1 METIGLSQDP
11 YNLIV
16 AGVGGQGN
24 VMTSRTIGGMLAY
37 QGYVV
42 TIGETFGASQR
53 GGSVMSHLRISKRSS
68 WSPQIPLGKAHMVVS
83 MEPSEAIRVLKD
95 FGNPRVKVITNTRPF
110 LPVGVISG
118 QLNYPSDVEIR
129 GWIHEMSMASWF
141 LNATEEAVK
150 IGAPVLGNV
159 IMAGAL
165 AGTGELPLPREIF
178 EGALKKRFDGE
189 KLAQNLTA
197 FDVGVAAVAG

>member
-1 METIGLSQDP
+1 METIGLPHDP
-11 YNLIV
+11 YNLIIT
-16 AGVGGQGN
+16 GVGGQGN
-24 VMTSRTIGGMLAY
+24 VMTSRTLGGMLAS
-37 QGYVV
+37 QGLFV

-53 GGSVMSHLRISKRSS
+53 GGSVMSHLRFSRRSS
-68 WSPQIPLGKAHMVVS
+68 WSPQIPLGQAHMVVS

-95 FGNPRVKVITNTRPF
+95 FGNRGVKVITNTRPF

-118 QLNYPSDVEIR
+118 QLNYPSEDEIR
-129 GWIHEMSMASWF
+129 DWVNEMTEAAWF

-165 AGTGELPLPREIF
+165 AGSKALPLPRALF
-178 EGALKKRFDGE
+178 EGAVRERFEGE
-189 KLAQNLTA
+189 RLAQNLAA
-197 FDVGVAAVAG
+197 FDVGYAAVAG

>member
-53 GGSVMSHLRISKRSS
+53 GGSVMSHLRISRRSS

-118 QLNYPSDVEIR
+118 QLNYPSDEEIR
-129 GWIHEMSMASWF
+129 GWIHEMTETAWF

-165 AGTGELPLPREIF
+165 AGTGELPLPRAIF

-197 FDVGVAAVAG
+197 FDVGAAAVAG